1 MTDAPEQIW
10 AWASG
15 LQPAEGAFGLWSES
29 DKWKQQR
36 GIEYI
41 RADLVPAML
50 AAERVAVIEAA
61 RAMAAT
67 GGDIRALSDDAVT
80 AARAALVEQ
89 GRREGLEAAA
99 ALCADAANEA
109 QDDNECGWE
118 AAAWLMAAAR
128 SIRAL
133 IGGDDDRSRRTDHHH
148 DPRTVGSTDRH
159 DDSETVR

>member
-1 MTDAPEQIW
+1 MTHDVTPPGELDALRAENARLRAALKPFS
-10 AWASG
+10 ALLASHHARK
-15 LQPAEGAFGLWSES
+15 PDAHEVFGI
-29 DKWKQQR
+29 D
-36 GIEYI
+36 GNNIT
-41 RADLVPAML
+41 A
-50 AAERVAVIEAA
+50 
-61 RAMAAT
+61 
-67 GGDIRALSDDAVT
+67 GDIR